1 MRVCSRERERER
13 PHARWVENGAGVI
26 IYIII
31 YNIIS
36 FSFSYIKI
44 DERYKVERGLG
55 ENREIKGDYGRRRL
69 RESRDKPVSD
79 FLFATLGLRLVTA
92 QQLQEFFIFFCF

>member
-1 MRVCSRERERER
+1 MRVCVREREIDMRVCSRERERER

-55 ENREIKGDYGRRRL
+55 ENREIKGD
-69 RESRDKPVSD
+69 
-79 FLFATLGLRLVTA
+79 
-92 QQLQEFFIFFCF
+92 